1 MNRLAMASIL
11 VALGFAWGLTIPF
24 TKIAVSTGHQPPG
37 LIFWQL
43 VFSAI
48 ALAGVSLYRGI
59 SPRLDRRA
67 LAYYLAIG
75 LIGTILPNNFSYLA
89 AAQLPGGVLA
99 IIIASVPM
107 FTLVIANSLRI
118 ERFSLIRASGVLLGA
133 VAVTILTLPNTS
145 LPDPGKAI
153 FVLVALAA
161 AFCYGAEANFIAT
174 RRPHGIDPVMTLLG
188 ASVLGIFITGPMALS
203 TGTWVNLFAP
213 WNAPEWALLFSSLC
227 HVITYTGY
235 IWLVSVA
242 GPVFS
247 SQVAYVVTLSGVF
260 LSALILSESYSS
272 WVWAALVLM
281 IAGLA
286 LVQPREARRVVP
298 VGEV

>member
-1 MNRLAMASIL
+1 MNRLAMSSIL

-24 TKIAVSTGHQPPG
+24 TKIAVSSGHKPPG

-48 ALAGVSLYRGI
+48 VLAGVSLYRQL

-133 VAVTILTLPNTS
+133 VAVMILILPKTS
-145 LPDPGKAI
+145 LPDSGKAI

-174 RRPHGIDPVMTLLG
+174 RRPQGIDPVMTLLG
-188 ASVLGIFITGPMALS
+188 ASVLGIFIAGPMALF
-203 TGTWVNLFAP
+203 TGTWVDLFAP

-235 IWLVSVA
+235 IWLVGVA

-260 LSALILSESYSS
+260 LSALILSERYSS
-272 WVWAALVLM
+272 WVWVALVLM

-286 LVQPREARRVVP
+286 LVQPREARRAVL